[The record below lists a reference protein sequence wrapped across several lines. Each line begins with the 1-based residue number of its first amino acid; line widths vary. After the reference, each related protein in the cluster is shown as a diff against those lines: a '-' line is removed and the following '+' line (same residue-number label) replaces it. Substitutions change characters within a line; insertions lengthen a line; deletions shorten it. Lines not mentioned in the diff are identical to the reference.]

1 MNNNIFIRNGNQ
13 ISTPRK
19 YQKNQNTYK
28 SQSNTYLI
36 DENRRLKNELTQ
48 KTNEINN
55 YKKKIEL
62 IQKQINSYQNTSNYS
77 NNNYYNN
84 RNSNN
89 RNSNYRNNNNNN
101 YNYNNR
107 INYNDYDFTENDFEI
122 PFIGINN
129 LISRFNPYENNYNNR
144 FNPGDYVSDYDYEN
158 AQIEQ
163 NIIDQLCP
171 NPDNMT
177 YEELLAL
184 EDKVGSV
191 SKGLTKNQIKKIP
204 VVNFSKFKF
213 KNFDSKCAVCQYDFN
228 EGEKVTKLTCNH
240 LFHAPCVDEW
250 LLKNKVCPI
259 CKKEIKV

>member
-1 MNNNIFIRNGNQ
+1 MSSNIFARNGNQ

-36 DENRRLKNELTQ
+36 EENRRLKNELTQ

-55 YKKKIEL
+55 YRKKIEL
-62 IQKQINSYQNTSNYS
+62 IQKQINSIQNNSNNS

-84 RNSNN
+84 RNTNN
-89 RNSNYRNNNNNN
+89 RNNNYRNNN
-101 YNYNNR
+101 NNR
-107 INYNDYDFTENDFEI
+107 INYNDYDFTENDDFEI

-129 LISRFNPYENNYNNR
+129 LISRFDPYQNNYNNR

-184 EDKVGSV
+184 EDKVGNV

-204 VVNFSKFKF
+204 IVYFSKYKF
-213 KNFDSKCAVCQYDFN
+213 KNFDTKCAVCQYDFN
-228 EGEKVTKLTCNH
+228 EGEKVTKLNCNH

-250 LLKNKVCPI
+250 LLKNKICPI
-259 CKKEIKV
+259 CKKEIIV